1 MSVSATDQCN
11 INYLSNVYFVY
22 SASGLRVGTTV
33 YPNPS
38 DGGFILD
45 NILDEPQSEENE
57 ITKIQVHSEQGEF
70 LKEFTFE
77 KQQKKYIKLN
87 EFEQGTY
94 YLKVVRIDGQIETK
108 RIKIEH

>member
-1 MSVSATDQCN
+1 
-11 INYLSNVYFVY
+11 
-22 SASGLRVGTTV
+22 
-33 YPNPS
+33 
-38 DGGFILD
+38 
-45 NILDEPQSEENE
+45 
-57 ITKIQVHSEQGEF
+57 VHSEQGEF